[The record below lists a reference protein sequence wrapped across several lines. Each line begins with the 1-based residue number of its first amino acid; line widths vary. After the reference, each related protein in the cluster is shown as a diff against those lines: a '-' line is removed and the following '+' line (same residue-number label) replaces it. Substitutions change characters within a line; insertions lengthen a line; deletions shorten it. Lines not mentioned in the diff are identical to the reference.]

1 MPRPWLQLLD
11 PRLNT
16 LKAAEP
22 STLEGQLALA
32 KAFNARARHAEACE
46 LLDKV
51 LAQDRTHGEAWF
63 ERIVAEGEGFD
74 GESLQNLHRDLEA
87 IRDENPQDATP
98 RRNLGY
104 LRLIQQRPDDAERA
118 LRQALER
125 NGQDPRT
132 LELLGL
138 LALQRDPARDAKGW
152 VL

>member
-11 PRLNT
+11 PSLNT

-63 ERIVAEGEGFD
+63 E
-74 GESLQNLHRDLEA
+74 LHVGRA
-87 IRDENPQDATP
+87 GVRCGKSFVCKRSIRSDE
-98 RRNLGY
+98 
-104 LRLIQQRPDDAERA
+104 EVSK
-118 LRQALER
+118 RQAV
-125 NGQDPRT
+125 GQ
-132 LELLGL
+132 
-138 LALQRDPARDAKGW
+138 
-152 VL
+152 